1 MKQQET
7 NILIE
12 MNKTMG
18 EVVGEVK
25 GINKRLDKL
34 NGSVKNH
41 DDRINKNESKIDTML
56 GKVSVIGSLGVFIG
70 GLIMWLFDYFT
81 K

>member
-1 MKQQET
+1 MKKQET
-7 NILIE
+7 NILME
-12 MNKTMG
+12 MNKSIG
-18 EVVGEVK
+18 ELSGKVD
-25 GINKRLDKL
+25 GINGRLDKL

-41 DDRINKNESKIDTML
+41 DARINKNESEIDTML
-56 GKVSVIGSLGVFIG
+56 GKVSVVGSLGVFIG

>member
-1 MKQQET
+1 MTKNET
-7 NILIE
+7 TVLTEINR
-12 MNKTMG
+12 TMG

-41 DDRINKNESKIDTML
+41 DDRINTNESKLDTML
-56 GKVSVIGSLGVFIG
+56 GKVSVVGSLGVFIG

>member
-1 MKQQET
+1 MTKNET
-7 NILIE
+7 TILTE
-12 MNKTMG
+12 MNRTMG

-34 NGSVKNH
+34 NGSVNNH
-41 DDRINKNESKIDTML
+41 DARINKNESKLDTML
-56 GKVSVIGSLGVFIG
+56 GKVSVVGSLGVFIG

>member
-1 MKQQET
+1 MTKNET
-7 NILIE
+7 TVLTEINR
-12 MNKTMG
+12 TMG

-41 DDRINKNESKIDTML
+41 DARINKNESKLDTML

>member
-1 MKQQET
+1 MTKNET
-7 NILIE
+7 TILTE
-12 MNKTMG
+12 MNRTMG

-41 DDRINKNESKIDTML
+41 DDRINTNESKLDTML
-56 GKVSVIGSLGVFIG
+56 GKVSVVGSLGVFIG